1 MMKTVR
7 YLLDTNICISFLR
20 GNRNVADKLIAI
32 GEGNCYLSIITV
44 YELMFGAY
52 YSKHEAREVP
62 KVKLFIDRFP
72 IVSLLDSAEVYAVEK
87 TKLQSAGI
95 LIDEFDLLI
104 ASTALS
110 GDFVLVTD
118 NIKHFQRI
126 AGLKIENWIR

>member
-1 MMKTVR
+1 M
-7 YLLDTNICISFLR
+7 
-20 GNRNVADKLIAI
+20 
-32 GEGNCYLSIITV
+32 SIITV

-72 IVSLLDSAEVYAVEK
+72 IVSLLDSVEIYAIEK